1 MKKMIEVKRV
11 FDIPEYQFEKFPQDV
26 CLASKVNDKWQTIST
41 ESFIKMINQTSRGLL
56 ELGIVPGDKIAM
68 ISNNRWEWNV
78 MDLAIAQIGA
88 INVPVYPTASEDNY
102 AFIFNDAEIK
112 LCFVSD
118 LALYQKVANI
128 KTQIKTLETIYSFD
142 KLDAVN
148 SWEEILKKGLEK
160 THQSRVDEIKDKIKD
175 TDLLTIIYTSGT
187 TGKPKGVMLSHKNLV
202 SNAKSAC
209 LRLPVNHTATAVSF
223 LPISHVYE
231 RMLLYLYMY
240 TGVSIYFAES
250 MDTIGDNIKEIK
262 PQIFTA
268 VPRLLEKV
276 YDKIIAKG
284 DELKGIK
291 RALFFW
297 AVALGE
303 KYEPYGTNGILY
315 ELKLKIARQIIFR
328 KWQEALGGNVAA
340 VISGSAA
347 LSPRLIRIFLAA
359 NMPIF
364 EGYGLTETSPVIS
377 VNEPT
382 NRGLMIG
389 TVGRVLEHVEVK
401 IASDGEI
408 LVKGPNVMMGYYKR
422 QDLTDEVMTGEWFHT
437 GDIGTFVNEYF
448 LKITDRKKEMF
459 KTSGGKY
466 VAPQL
471 MENRF
476 KESRFIEQIMVIGE
490 GEKHPAALIV
500 PNFEFLRDWC
510 ERKNITYSSDKE
522 IIENPLVKDRVFM
535 EIENANADFGH
546 WERVK
551 KIELLPEIW
560 TIETGELTPK
570 LSLRRKVIMEMYHDK
585 IELLY
590 CR

>member
-1 MKKMIEVKRV
+1 MIEVRRV
-11 FDIPEYQFEKFPQDV
+11 FDIPKYQLEKFPQDV
-26 CLASKVNDKWQTIST
+26 CLASKVNGKWQTIST
-41 ESFIKMINQTSRGLL
+41 QLLIEMVNQTSRGLL
-56 ELGIVPGDKIAM
+56 ELGIEPGQKIAM

-88 INVPVYPTASEDNY
+88 INVPIYPTASEDNY

-118 LALYQKVANI
+118 LTLYKKVSTIKNKVAS
-128 KTQIKTLETIYSFD
+128 LDDIYSFD
-142 KLDAVN
+142 KIDTVK
-148 SWEEILKKGLEK
+148 SWEEILEKGLDK
-160 THQSRVDEIKDKIKD
+160 TSQSKVDQIKDSIKE

-187 TGKPKGVMLSHKNLV
+187 TGTPKGVMLSHQNLV
-202 SNAKSAC
+202 SNAKSAA
-209 LRLPVNHTATAVSF
+209 LILPVNSQADAVSF

-250 MDTIGDNIKEIK
+250 MDSISDNIKEIK

-291 RALFFW
+291 RWLFFW
-297 AVALGE
+297 AVTLGE
-303 KYEPYGTNGILY
+303 NYEPYGANGFLY
-315 ELKLKIARQIIFR
+315 EFKLKIARRLIFK
-328 KWQEALGGNVAA
+328 KWQQALGGNVDA

-347 LSPRLIRIFLAA
+347 LSPKLIRIFLAA
-359 NMPIF
+359 DIPIF

-382 NRGLMIG
+382 NNGLMIG
-389 TVGRVLEHVEVK
+389 TVGRVLQDVTIK
-401 IASDGEI
+401 IASDGEV
-408 LVKGPNVMMGYYKR
+408 LVKGPNVMIGYYKR

-437 GDIGTFVNEYF
+437 GDIGAIVNGDF

-490 GEKHPAALIV
+490 GEKHPAALVV
-500 PNFEFLRDWC
+500 PNFTFLKEWC
-510 ERKNITYSSDKE
+510 KHKNITYITDQE
-522 IIENPLVKDRVFM
+522 IINNIEIKDRIWQ
-535 EIENANADFGH
+535 EIENANKDFGH

-551 KIELLPEIW
+551 KIDLLPKIW
-560 TIETGELTPK
+560 TTETGELTPK
-570 LSLRRKVIMEMYHDK
+570 LSLRRKIIMELYHVR
-585 IELLY
+585 IETLY
-590 CR
+590 GRK